1 MRIDQPPAPLDIR
14 RLDVGPPLRDEKTGE
29 DNATEIARHG
39 ESRALVAYRDASRR
53 DITEPAPAEGV
64 HDALLARKV
73 EQLAPP
79 PGGPRVPDVRHMTPR
94 EMQDYS
100 QNLYAAG
107 VISFEDY
114 EALAFQPDLHP
125 DFERT
130 IGALTGE
137 KPQPDRPRDFIR
149 QWSDRVEYTQRY
161 YPQNSNEVR
170 QAHRIAEALKAFPRR
185 TDIFV

>member
-1 MRIDQPPAPLDIR
+1 MRIDQPPATLDLR
-14 RLDVGPPLRDEKTGE
+14 RLDVGPPLRDGADGQDKGS
-29 DNATEIARHG
+29 DIARHN
-39 ESRALVAYRDASRR
+39 ESRALVAYRDGTGR
-53 DITEPAPAEGV
+53 DIDAPPRTEGV
-64 HDALLARKV
+64 HDALIARKV

-79 PGGPRVPDVRHMTPR
+79 AGGPRVPDVRYMTPR

-125 DFERT
+125 DFART

-137 KPQPDRPRDFIR
+137 KPQPDRPRDYIR

-170 QAHRIAEALKAFPRR
+170 QAHRIHEALNAFPRR

>member
-1 MRIDQPPAPLDIR
+1 
-14 RLDVGPPLRDEKTGE
+14 
-29 DNATEIARHG
+29 
-39 ESRALVAYRDASRR
+39 
-53 DITEPAPAEGV
+53 
-64 HDALLARKV
+64 
-73 EQLAPP
+73 
-79 PGGPRVPDVRHMTPR
+79 MTPR

-107 VISFEDY
+107 AITFEDY

-125 DFERT
+125 DFNRT

-137 KPQPDRPRDFIR
+137 KAQPDRPRDYIR

-161 YPQNSNEVR
+161 YPQNSEEVR
-170 QAHRIAEALKAFPRR
+170 QAHRIHEALKAYPRR